1 MSITTLLEIRVH
13 MLQDVNNP
21 FQNSTTRIDVKH
33 EQLSAH

>member
-21 FQNSTTRIDVKH
+21 FQNLACIDVKY